1 MPVVILTNMKIFL
14 SWSGDRSR
22 AVATALRDWLPSV
35 IQAVRPWI
43 SSTDI
48 DKGSRWASEIAS
60 QLQESSIGIICVTPE
75 NRESSWLLFESGA
88 LSKSIGTY
96 VCTYLLDLTPSDL
109 PWPLA
114 MFQTTEARKEETQ
127 KLLHTI
133 NKALGD
139 DALSAQQLDEAIEMW
154 WPRLETRLSEA
165 QAMEQHA
172 KVERP
177 DRELLEELISIGR
190 AQLARSEQLVMPPG
204 TRLAVLAGTYHK
216 PSMEGDLRGIRPIES
231 LGRFEA
237 QTIVHHG
244 LQPDQAPNLRFE
256 WHGLLPPPDG
266 CWAYSKE
273 QLDYLLAGG
282 RIMLMNGF
290 PVLRLFEGD
299 RAALERRFEPRTATP
314 PGAGTAAAAER

>member
-1 MPVVILTNMKIFL
+1 MKIFL
-14 SWSGDRSR
+14 SWSGDRSL

-60 QLQESSIGIICVTPE
+60 QLQESSIGIICLTPE

-96 VCTYLLDLTPSDL
+96 VCTYLLDLAPSDL

-114 MFQTTEARKEETQ
+114 MFQTTEAKKEETR

-139 DALSAQQLDEAIEMW
+139 GALSAQQLDETIEMW
-154 WPRLETRLSEA
+154 WPRLESRLSEA
-165 QAMEQHA
+165 QAMGLHA

-177 DRELLEELISIGR
+177 ERELLEELISIGR
-190 AQLARSEQLVMPPG
+190 AQLARSEQMATAVMPPG
-204 TRLAVLAGTYHK
+204 SRLAVLAGTYHK
-216 PSMEGDLRGIRPIES
+216 PSMEGDLRGIMPFES

-244 LQPDQAPNLRFE
+244 APSDYAESHRFE
-256 WHGLLPPPDG
+256 WHGVIPPPDV

-299 RAALERRFEPRTATP
+299 RAALERRFEPRTGPP
-314 PGAGTAAAAER
+314 PGAGTAAAPERKG

>member
-1 MPVVILTNMKIFL
+1 MKIFL

-133 NKALGD
+133 NKA
-139 DALSAQQLDEAIEMW
+139 
-154 WPRLETRLSEA
+154 
-165 QAMEQHA
+165 
-172 KVERP
+172 
-177 DRELLEELISIGR
+177 
-190 AQLARSEQLVMPPG
+190 
-204 TRLAVLAGTYHK
+204 
-216 PSMEGDLRGIRPIES
+216 
-231 LGRFEA
+231 
-237 QTIVHHG
+237 
-244 LQPDQAPNLRFE
+244 
-256 WHGLLPPPDG
+256 
-266 CWAYSKE
+266 
-273 QLDYLLAGG
+273 
-282 RIMLMNGF
+282 
-290 PVLRLFEGD
+290 
-299 RAALERRFEPRTATP
+299 RR
-314 PGAGTAAAAER
+314 